1 MWEGL
6 TVLAVIPARGGS
18 KGIPR
23 KNLREVN
30 GVSLIAHAARVAR
43 ALTWIDA
50 AVLSTDDAEMAEEG
64 KRQGLEVP
72 FLRPAELAGD
82 RSSSVG
88 MWQHAWRTCEAH
100 YGRRFDLSILLQP
113 TTPLRR
119 PRDIERTLRAMVEG
133 NHRAAAT
140 VSPLPAHFTPEKIVK
155 IDARGLL
162 QPYLSEGTIATLRQ
176 AIPQYYYRNGACYAV
191 RRETLMDHGQV
202 TEEDC
207 AAVAIDE
214 FVINID
220 EPFEL
225 EMADWQARGG
235 WRTEDIP

>member
-18 KGIPR
+18 KAIPR

-30 GVSLIAHAARVAR
+30 GLSLIAHAARVAR
-43 ALTWIDA
+43 ALAWIDA

-64 KRQGLEVP
+64 KRHGLEVP
-72 FLRPAELAGD
+72 FLRPAALAGD
-82 RSSSVG
+82 LSSSVD
-88 MWQHAWRTCEAH
+88 MWQHAWHACEAH

-119 PRDIERTLRAMVEG
+119 PRDIERTVRAMLEG
-133 NHRAAAT
+133 HHRAAAT
-140 VSPLPAHFTPEKIVK
+140 VSPLPAHFTPEKIVQV
-155 IDARGLL
+155 DQLGLL
-162 QPYLSEGTIATLRQ
+162 QPYVSQGTHSLRQ
-176 AIPQYYYRNGACYAV
+176 TIPQYYYRNGACYAV
-191 RRETLMDHGQV
+191 QRETLMDHGQI
-202 TEEDC
+202 TEVDC
-207 AAVAIDE
+207 AAVPIDE

-225 EMADWQARGG
+225 EMADCHARRG
-235 WRTEDIP
+235 WRTEDTP